1 MSGIQPFEG
10 ETRIAT
16 ETSIIDTA
24 ESVHDVVKETTRSNA
39 ALDDLND
46 GLDQL
51 ERQVRLYKLKSEEA
65 RKKMRRLSSQL

>member
-10 ETRIAT
+10 ETRIAC
-16 ETSIIDTA
+16 EQSISDTA

>member
-10 ETRIAT
+10 ETRIAY
-16 ETSIIDTA
+16 EQSISDTA
-24 ESVHDVVKETTRSNA
+24 DSVHEMVKQVTRSNA

-51 ERQVRLYKLKSEEA
+51 DSQLGLYRLKADEA

>member
-1 MSGIQPFEG
+1 MPGIQPFEG
-10 ETRIAT
+10 ETRIAP
-16 ETSIIDTA
+16 ETNIIDTA
-24 ESVHDVVKETTRSNA
+24 ESVHDLVKETTRSNA

-51 ERQVRLYKLKSEEA
+51 EKQVKLYRLKSDET

>member
-1 MSGIQPFEG
+1 MSGIQSFEG

>member
-1 MSGIQPFEG
+1 MPGIQPFEG
-10 ETRIAT
+10 ETRIAP

-24 ESVHDVVKETTRSNA
+24 ESVHDLVKETTRSNA

-51 ERQVRLYKLKSEEA
+51 ERQVKLYRLKSDET

>member
-1 MSGIQPFEG
+1 MPGIQPFEG
-10 ETRIAT
+10 ETRIAR
-16 ETSIIDTA
+16 EQDIADTA
-24 ESVHDVVKETTRSNA
+24 ESIHDMTREATRSNA

-51 ERQVRLYKLKSEEA
+51 EKQVRIYKLKSEDV

>member
-1 MSGIQPFEG
+1 MQGIQPFEG

-24 ESVHDVVKETTRSNA
+24 ESVHDVIKETTRSNV

>member
-1 MSGIQPFEG
+1 MQGIQPFEG
-10 ETRIAT
+10 ETRIAC
-16 ETSIIDTA
+16 EQSISDTA

-65 RKKMRRLSSQL
+65 RKKMRRLSAQL

>member
-1 MSGIQPFEG
+1 MPGIQPFEG
-10 ETRIAT
+10 ETRMAAEGTIC
-16 ETSIIDTA
+16 DTA
-24 ESVHDVVKETTRSNA
+24 DSVHDLVKETTRSNA

-65 RKKMRRLSSQL
+65 RRKMRRLSTQL

>member
-1 MSGIQPFEG
+1 MPGIQLFEG
-10 ETRIAT
+10 ETRIAR
-16 ETSIIDTA
+16 EQDIADTA
-24 ESVHDVVKETTRSNA
+24 ESVHDMARETTRSNA

-51 ERQVRLYKLKSEEA
+51 ERQMRLYKLKSEEA